1 MDNKAGELASG
12 LFLFVGFFLFST
24 ANFQLIQ
31 CDVMGNVHQLLESIS
46 LVLPNSL
53 YGGCVLSH

>member
-12 LFLFVGFFLFST
+12 LFLFSFFIFHSKLSVDPVERYGKCTST
-24 ANFQLIQ
+24 F
-31 CDVMGNVHQLLESIS
+31 VS

-53 YGGCVLSH
+53 YGGCVLRH